1 MNVNDVI
8 YFSSLLICLSLGSHY
23 KEIAKTDMKRN
34 YGAGLGLL
42 VAFLICGHYILHTFI
57 MVCGNV
63 LILKSCD
70 RRYVHQIS
78 LAYSWTYL
86 LYIHHNVPSHSY
98 MIGIF
103 QIIALR
109 LVGLACELSIPEKP
123 RSNYRETTPNEAEVM
138 PVPEAVDIL
147 AYAYYFIG
155 IHKGTYYR
163 WRIFQDHLNA
173 PFSSV
178 GDCRIVTEEKIKKAI
193 LCAVGYMM
201 LRSRFNTHMYEENR
215 FYTHFG
221 TDYRYLF
228 NIPLLLMFYL
238 NTEMIAL
245 LGTAVCT
252 ESGFGLYPVKCAPL
266 PGSGPSTHYSV
277 INLITKTPDAASEQ
291 EYNVQM
297 LNSFEIEKLIL
308 GPKMK
313 DTMRGWDMSIR
324 YWYWAYAYRK
334 FIKANKQVRSAF
346 SFMLWTLWCG
356 PSIPQIIISTTL
368 WVIIHLESEYSELY
382 DTEGSMKL
390 PWDIGFSIMRMFCL
404 LYLTP
409 CFVVDDTGVVLRY
422 YNSIYWMFH
431 IILFVLMFIAVIIFK
446 SRGD

>member
-1 MNVNDVI
+1 
-8 YFSSLLICLSLGSHY
+8 
-23 KEIAKTDMKRN
+23 
-34 YGAGLGLL
+34 
-42 VAFLICGHYILHTFI
+42 

-86 LYIHHNVPSHSY
+86 LYVHHNVPSHSY

-109 LVGLACELSIPEKP
+109 LVGLACELSIAEKP
-123 RSNYRETTPNEAEVM
+123 RLNYRETTPNEAEVM
-138 PVPEAVDIL
+138 PVPEAVDML

-155 IHKGTYYR
+155 IHK
-163 WRIFQDHLNA
+163 
-173 PFSSV
+173 
-178 GDCRIVTEEKIKKAI
+178 
-193 LCAVGYMM
+193 
-201 LRSRFNTHMYEENR
+201 
-215 FYTHFG
+215 
-221 TDYRYLF
+221 
-228 NIPLLLMFYL
+228 
-238 NTEMIAL
+238 AL

-334 FIKANKQVRSAF
+334 FIKANKQIF
-346 SFMLWTLWCG
+346 EMTIFMLWTLWCG

-409 CFVVDDTGVVLRY
+409 CFVVDDTKVVLRY

-446 SRGD
+446 SRGEN